1 MKERKTEIRFFT
13 IMQWEEEQAYLQRRH
28 RQGWALERVSAQCV
42 YHFTRCEPQDV
53 VYQLDYHR
61 EALRHK
67 EDYVQ
72 MFADCGWEYIQDS
85 MGYCYFRKPKADMRV
100 DEEGIFCDDASRL
113 DLILRVFRGRMVPLL
128 IVFTL
133 VILPQ
138 LYLHRHLET
147 TLDVTITALYGGM
160 LALYLWVFISFG
172 RKLWQYKAS
181 LNL

>member
-28 RQGWALERVSAQCV
+28 QQGWALDRVSAQCV

-53 VYQLDYHR
+53 VYQLDYNQ

-85 MGYCYFRKPKADMRV
+85 MGYCYFRKPKAEMRG

-128 IVFTL
+128 FIFAL

-147 TLDVTITALYGGM
+147 TLDVTITALFGGM
-160 LALYLWVFISFG
+160 LALYLWVFLSFG
-172 RKLWQYKAS
+172 RKVWQYKAS
-181 LNL
+181 LKL